1 MYYILNARLADVFAP
16 AVHSP
21 EIKTKLVA
29 LGFYPV
35 GRCGTEFATY
45 MRKQYEE
52 YGLIIRES
60 RTGQNEVP

>member
-1 MYYILNARLADVFAP
+1 MYYIFNARLADVFAQ

-21 EIKTKLVA
+21 GIKTKLVA
-29 LGFYPV
+29 LGLYPV

-45 MRKQYEE
+45 LRKRYKE